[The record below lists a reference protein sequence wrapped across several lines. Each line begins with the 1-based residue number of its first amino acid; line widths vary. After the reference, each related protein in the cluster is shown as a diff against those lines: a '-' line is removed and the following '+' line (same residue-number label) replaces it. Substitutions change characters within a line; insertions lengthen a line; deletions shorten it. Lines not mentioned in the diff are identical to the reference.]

1 MRYPLLFNIFIFSLA
16 ISTHSVL
23 GSIDQHIIRW
33 TNSNHL
39 HNRLNLTSG
48 RFEQEMSPGQFSE
61 GNQVELIDVD
71 LSDFPAEYNIHAH
84 KVKSGYLFNVPGT
97 GLVFSLD
104 SSIKQFKRIDNT
116 FFRGFNFHSSSF
128 IKHDTLF
135 SIGGEG
141 FWNSN
146 STLIYFD
153 KNQREWEKVYTIN
166 PGPISLEWNFGG
178 YCQENNTF
186 YSLIGYQQYQDNAFN
201 KKSFYALDFS
211 TRKWKELGNIN
222 TKYFTDQ
229 IAEAKFWLGN
239 FFIYLDGDKPDVYI
253 LDPVQNR
260 ILIYEGK
267 NNQLKLGS
275 NELTRDGDTIYLYR
289 KESTGV
295 SIDSISVKEL
305 FRDSR
310 VVGKLYVE
318 KIEFPLLFIISSA
331 LLISVLVAVSFFLRM
346 KNFEKKYLWFKK
358 SERIEDLPGH
368 LLNVLRYYQLNGKE
382 TTLSTNQ
389 MNELLGIKSNSFE
402 TTRQQ
407 RSRDIKTINDYFNIH
422 HNISEAIQRKNSEA
436 DKRQTIYCINER
448 AFRLLLKMNLSN

>member
-1 MRYPLLFNIFIFSLA
+1 MLKSFVFFIITVLFSLIVNNFTVQA
-16 ISTHSVL
+16 ATEN
-23 GSIDQHIIRW
+23 HILQW
-33 TNSNHL
+33 TNANHL
-39 HNRLNLTSG
+39 HNRLDLRSG
-48 RFEQEMSPGQFSE
+48 KFQQEYKPSQWSE
-61 GNQVELIDVD
+61 GKRVELIGVD

-84 KVKSGYLFNVPGT
+84 KVKFGYLFNVPGT

-104 SSIKQFKRIDNT
+104 SSNKQFKRLDNT
-116 FFRGFNFHSSSF
+116 FFRGFNFHSSSYV
-128 IKHDTLF
+128 KHDTLF

-141 FWNSN
+141 FWNTN

-166 PGPISLEWNFGG
+166 QGPISLEWNFGG
-178 YCQENNTF
+178 FCQNNNTF

-201 KKSFYALDFS
+201 KKSFYALDLN

-222 TKYFTDQ
+222 TEYFTDQ
-229 IAEAKFWLGN
+229 IAEAKFWLGD

-267 NNQLKLGS
+267 KNQLRLGS

-305 FRDSR
+305 FRDSK
-310 VVGKLYVE
+310 VVGKLYIE
-318 KIEFPLLFIISSA
+318 KIEFPWLFIISSA
-331 LLISVLVAVSFFLRM
+331 LLISFLVAVLLYLQMRRY
-346 KNFEKKYLWFKK
+346 KRRYLLFEK
-358 SERIEDLPGH
+358 SERIQDLPEQ
-368 LLNVLRYYQLNGKE
+368 LLNVLRYFQVNGKE
-382 TTLSTNQ
+382 TMIPTIQ
-389 MNELLGIKSNSFE
+389 MNDLLCIKSNSFE

-407 RSRDIKTINDYFNIH
+407 RSRDLKAINEYFQVH
-422 HNISEAIQRKNSEA
+422 HNISDAIQRKNSEA
-436 DKRQTIYCINER
+436 DKRQLVYKIDEKALKIL
-448 AFRLLLKMNLSN
+448 ARLDL